1 MGFIQANAVE
11 RVHLQFCKKLLG
23 VKKSTL
29 NDFIY
34 GEYGRTSL
42 LVKGQYFI
50 IKYWFKILNCNE
62 NKYIKYIYKKML
74 ADLEDYPNKI
84 NLEYLVKDLLSR
96 IGFYDV
102 WLTQGAGNLRLFL
115 SLFRQRLTDKFV
127 QT

>member
-84 NLEYLVKDLLSR
+84 NLAYLVKDLLSR